1 MTTKQKPDESGYYL
15 PAEWVQHEATWVSWP
30 KDEESFPGDKLKS
43 VEQTY
48 IKMVYA
54 LSESEKVNI
63 LVNDKVTE
71 ERIRKML
78 DGIVSNMQ
86 NIHFHHIKSVDVW
99 TRDYCPIFIKN
110 KEGKVAATKWIFNA
124 WGNKYEELK
133 KDDKAGEEVAK
144 KTGLEVFH
152 PGIILEGGSIDSNGK
167 GIIITTEQCLLNKN
181 RNHSLSKAQIE
192 KYLKDYLGAEKIIWL
207 KEGIAG
213 DDTDGHVDDIARFVS
228 EDTVLCAYEEDKNDC
243 NYKILKENIEI
254 LKKAGLKAIAT
265 TMPKKVEADG
275 RRLPASYS
283 NFYIA
288 NKVVLVPIF
297 GDKENDE
304 MALNTIKLFFKDR
317 KVVGIN
323 CTDLVYGFGA
333 IHCGTMQ
340 QPK

>member
-1 MTTKQKPDESGYYL
+1 MQTKQTPNELGYYL
-15 PAEWVQHEATWVSWP
+15 PAEWETHEATWISWP
-30 KDEESFPGDKLKS
+30 KDEESFPGEKLKS
-43 VEQTY
+43 VEQIY
-48 IKMVYA
+48 VKMIYA
-54 LSESEKVNI
+54 LSESEKVNV
-63 LVNDKVTE
+63 LVNDKLTE
-71 ERIRKML
+71 EKVRKML
-78 DGIVSNMQ
+78 DGSANFDNVV
-86 NIHFHHIKSVDVW
+86 FHHIKSVDVW

-110 KEGKVAATKWIFNA
+110 KEKVAATKWIFNA
-124 WGNKYEELK
+124 WGGKYEELK
-133 KDDKAGEEVAK
+133 ADNQAGEEVAK
-144 KTGLEVFH
+144 KSGLEVFH

-167 GIIITTEQCLLNKN
+167 GTIITTEQCLLNKN

-228 EDTVLCAYEEDKNDC
+228 EDTVLCAYEENKDDC
-243 NYKILKENIEI
+243 NYKLLKENIEI
-254 LKKAGLKAIAT
+254 LKKAGLKVIAT
-265 TMPKKVEADG
+265 TMPKPIKADG
-275 RRLPASYS
+275 RILPASYS

-304 MALNTIKLFFKDR
+304 IALGLLKSVFRDR

-333 IHCGTMQ
+333 IHCVTMQ
-340 QPK
+340 QVK